1 MKRIAIIV
9 LGMFS
14 SVLFYSFL
22 ARAAE
27 SNDLGFQSLKTY
39 EEVQVKEVRSAD
51 TIILEGGKK
60 IRLIGLLGPAAP
72 TREKQEF
79 DKYGFVI
86 EEITPYDSMEE
97 RAFHFVESL
106 LTGKMVRVEFDTQR
120 ADEDFVTLAYVFLKE
135 GNVFVNA
142 EILRQGYANLQIR
155 PPNIKYAEVLRDAYR
170 EARQEQRGLQ
180 AQ

>member
-1 MKRIAIIV
+1 MLIDPLLV
-9 LGMFS
+9 N
-14 SVLFYSFL
+14 
-22 ARAAE
+22 AAE
-27 SNDLGFQSLKTY
+27 FSDLGLQSLKTY

-60 IRLIGLLGPAAP
+60 IRLIGLLGPDAP
-72 TREKQEF
+72 KRQKQEF

-86 EEITPYDSMEE
+86 EETTPYDSMEE

-106 LTGKMVRVEFDTQR
+106 LTGKMVKIEFDEQR
-120 ADEDFVTLAYVFLKE
+120 SDEDFVTLAYVFLKE